1 MGAYGVKEAI
11 TDRDFW
17 TRLED
22 YLAIFKVI
30 HEQQKSSESTE
41 STIAHVGPRWAKI
54 RAELK
59 AVASTTIPE
68 LQSFIA
74 PGGLFDERKAIQST
88 LLHKAAYWLS
98 PESLGESLKD
108 PEKTEVIQWMLLH
121 LLPGTNQGTFTSS
134 F

>member
-11 TDRDFW
+11 ADRDFW

-59 AVASTTIPE
+59 VVALTTIPE

-88 LLHKAAYWLS
+88 LLHKAAY
-98 PESLGESLKD
+98 
-108 PEKTEVIQWMLLH
+108 
-121 LLPGTNQGTFTSS
+121 
-134 F
+134 